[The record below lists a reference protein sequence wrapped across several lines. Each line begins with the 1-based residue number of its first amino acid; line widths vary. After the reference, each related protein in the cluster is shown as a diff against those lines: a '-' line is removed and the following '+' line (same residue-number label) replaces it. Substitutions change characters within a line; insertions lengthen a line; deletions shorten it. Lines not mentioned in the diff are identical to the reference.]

1 MRQLSGS
8 EFQNGVTAWGAISGR
23 AFFDFLG
30 DALHVRKEA
39 ANGGDRGPVA
49 NNRFRFKI
57 MSGAITARTRR
68 HETTPETDVGD
79 AACFLPDGAARGARI
94 RSRRSA

>member
-39 ANGGDRGPVA
+39 ANGGDRRAGCQQSLQ
-49 NNRFRFKI
+49 I
-57 MSGAITARTRR
+57 QD
-68 HETTPETDVGD
+68 HVGRYHRENS
-79 AACFLPDGAARGARI
+79 PP
-94 RSRRSA
+94 